1 MAALGV
7 VTGLKTESDCLAAF
21 SQAGQLRV
29 RCAGA
34 RPQAA
39 LDAARSLLAEGCH
52 GLLSFGLAGGLAADV
67 RPGALIISDAVV
79 APDGTRFAA
88 DRAWHGRLMDVLA
101 GDQAFAD
108 EQEMR
113 TGIIAGVNRP
123 VGSPAEKQAL
133 ARARGAVACD
143 MESHMI
149 AAAALAAGAPFVV
162 VRAIADATAVTVPD
176 WLEGAIQPDGRARI
190 GVVLAG
196 LCRHPRE
203 LALLLRLARDS
214 GRGLAALRRL
224 ALRVGP
230 RFCFDAG
237 GEMTDQP
244 LEHVLGRP
252 LGG

>member
-21 SQAGQLRV
+21 SRAGLRL

-39 LDAARSLLAEGCH
+39 LDAARGLLAEGCH

-67 RPGALIISDAVV
+67 QPGALIIADAVV

-88 DRAWHGRLMDVLA
+88 DRAWHGRLVDALA
-101 GDQAFAD
+101 GDRNVIAG
-108 EQEMR
+108 
-113 TGIIAGVNRP
+113 TIAGVNRP

-143 MESHMI
+143 MESHMV

-162 VRAIADATAVTVPD
+162 VRAIADAAAGTVPD

-237 GEMTDQP
+237 GEVTDQP